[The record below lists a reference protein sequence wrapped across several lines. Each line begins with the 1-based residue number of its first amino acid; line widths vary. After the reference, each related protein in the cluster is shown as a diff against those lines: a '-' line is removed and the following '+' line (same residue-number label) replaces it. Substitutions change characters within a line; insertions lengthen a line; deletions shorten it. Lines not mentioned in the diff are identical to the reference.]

1 MPSAPPWLDV
11 ALITF
16 AGECRTR
23 LSGPGDREAAIRTP
37 LEHLLERIGHEL
49 GKVVTPFSEV
59 QDPTRGV
66 RPDYALNVNGVITG
80 YLELKRPTIF
90 DRQIA
95 ALDPAEFS
103 GHNLQQWERQR
114 DFPNLVYTNGTEW
127 RLWQNEHLVAL
138 ASIVGG
144 PLESAHTL
152 GSDGALLDLLVSFF
166 SWAPVPIT
174 SVSVLVNAISP
185 LTRLLR
191 SEVLDQLD
199 AEQRAVGGGASEHD
213 QPFTGLAADWRNLL
227 FPTAT
232 NEVFADGY
240 AQAVTFALLL
250 ARSESVDLSGGPHEI
265 GTRLGRSHSLMGRA
279 LQILTADVGAS
290 FAVTV
295 DLLIR
300 VVAAI
305 EWDRVRA
312 GRRDT
317 YLHLYEHFLD
327 VYDPELR
334 RQSGSYY
341 TPLEVVEQMVR
352 LTDDTLVKHLD
363 KADGFRDHSVLTVDP
378 AMGTG
383 TYLQAIIEH
392 AANQVARREGAGM
405 MGPTATSVAARLVG
419 FEIQMGP
426 FAVAELRT
434 TDLLHSVQA
443 DMPSGGMRLYVTD
456 TLDDPHIE
464 VTQLGSGLE
473 PIAQSRRRANEIKS
487 SDYITVVIGNP
498 PYRERAEGLGGW
510 IESGS
515 PVARAP
521 LDDFRSI
528 GNGRVEYVL
537 KNLYVY
543 FWRWATKKVFDDSAT
558 GVGVVCFIST
568 AGYLRGQ
575 GFKGMRE
582 YLRRTA
588 SGGYIIDVSPEGIR
602 PDVATRIFPG
612 VQQPLAIGLFFR
624 RSDKDPGV
632 PADIRYRAVTG
643 RRVEKFAAIAEVSLH
658 DDEWR
663 HCRTEWQ
670 SPFTPAADSSWDD
683 FPALGDLMPWTAPG
697 VKPNR
702 TWVYAPSPVI
712 LAQRWKRIVAERD
725 PAMKARLFR
734 ESRDSRLSRMKRP
747 LPGADTYRFN
757 GTFANEGGEVAD
769 PVRVGFRSLDRQ
781 WIIPDSRLSDTP
793 RPELWSARTPGQVFV
808 IEQHAERISD
818 GPGVMF
824 STLIPDMHHFNN
836 RGGRVLPLFHPDGS
850 ANLASELLQA
860 LATALDIDVSPLDP
874 VAYIAAVVAHPGFT
888 ATFLDELVTP
898 GIRVPITL
906 DPELWNRAVELGRQ
920 VVWAQTYGEA
930 FADEAAGRPSRDVR
944 FGAGDARR
952 IQLTRTVT
960 EMPTALTYDAAC
972 KVLSAGAGEWGPV
985 EAAVLD
991 YAVGGRKVVKSWFD
1005 YRKKDPAGRRSS
1017 PLDDIHVDSWPG
1029 EWSVEL
1035 TDLLSAVTRL
1045 IELEEPQASV
1055 LDAVL
1060 AGPLATTTLLAERGV
1075 RWPTT
1080 RRDRAVRN
1088 TLDAETPGRLLGV

>member
-1 MPSAPPWLDV
+1 
-11 ALITF
+11 
-16 AGECRTR
+16 

-37 LEHLLERIGHEL
+37 LEHLLERVGREL
-49 GKVVTPFSEV
+49 DMVVTPFSEV

-66 RPDYALNVNGVITG
+66 RPDYALNVNGTITG
-80 YLELKRPTIF
+80 YLELKRPG
-90 DRQIA
+90 A
-95 ALDPAEFS
+95 PVDPAGFS
-103 GHNLQQWERQR
+103 GHNLRQWERQR
-114 DFPNLVYTNGTEW
+114 DFPNLVYTNGTRW
-127 RLWQNEHLVAL
+127 LLWQNEQLVAE
-138 ASIVGG
+138 ASLVGG
-144 PLESAHTL
+144 PLEAPHSL
-152 GSDGALLDLLVSFF
+152 RSDGALLDLLVAFF
-166 SWAPVPIT
+166 SWEPVPIT
-174 SVSVLVNAISP
+174 TVNALVKAVSP

-191 SEVLDQLD
+191 SEVLDQLE
-199 AEQRAVGGGASEHD
+199 AEDRAVAAGASEHD

-250 ARSESVDLSGGPHEI
+250 ARSEALDLSGGPHEI
-265 GTRLGRSHSLMGRA
+265 GTRLGGSHSLMGRA
-279 LQILTADVGAS
+279 LQVLTADVGAS
-290 FAVTV
+290 FAVTLE
-295 DLLIR
+295 LLIR
-300 VVAAI
+300 VVGAI
-305 EWDRVRA
+305 EWEQVRR

-341 TPLEVVEQMVR
+341 TPHEVVDQMVR
-352 LTDDTLVKHLD
+352 LTDDALLKHLG
-363 KADGFRDHSVLTVDP
+363 KADGFRDHSVLTVDA

-392 AANQVARREGAGM
+392 AANQVAKREGPGM
-405 MGPTATSVAARLVG
+405 MGPTATSVAERLVG

-434 TDLLHSVQA
+434 TDLLHSFEA
-443 DMPSGGMRLYVTD
+443 AMPAGGMRLYVTD

-464 VTQLGSGLE
+464 TTQLGSGLE
-473 PIAQSRRRANEIKS
+473 PIAQSRRKANEIKA
-487 SDYITVVIGNP
+487 SDHITVVIGNP
-498 PYRERAEGLGGW
+498 PYRERAKGLGGW

-515 PVARAP
+515 PVSRAP
-521 LDDFRSI
+521 LDDFRSP

-543 FWRWATKKVFDDSAT
+543 FWRWASKKVFDDSAA
-558 GVGVVCFIST
+558 GAGIVCFIST

-582 YLRRTA
+582 YLRRTC
-588 SGGYIIDVSPEGIR
+588 SGGYVIDVSPEGIR

-643 RRVEKFAAIAEVSLH
+643 RRAEKFAAIAEVSLD

-663 HCRTEWQ
+663 RCRTEWQ
-670 SPFTPAADSSWDD
+670 SPFTPAANSSWDD
-683 FPALGDLMPWTAPG
+683 FPALGDLMPWAAPG

-702 TWVYAPSPVI
+702 TWVYAPSPEI
-712 LAQRWKRIVAERD
+712 LAKRWRRLTTETDLEVKR
-725 PAMKARLFR
+725 RLFR
-734 ESRDSRLSRMKRP
+734 ETDSSNLQRAHPP
-747 LPGADTYRFN
+747 LPGADTYKFS
-757 GTFANEGGEVAD
+757 GTFVNESGDPPA
-769 PVRVGFRSLDRQ
+769 PVRVGYRALDRQ
-781 WIIPDSRLSDTP
+781 WIVPDSRVIHRSSL
-793 RPELWSARTPGQVFV
+793 ELWNARAPGQVFV
-808 IEQHAERISD
+808 IEQHARQISS
-818 GPGVMF
+818 GPGIVF
-824 STLIPDMHHFNN
+824 SALIPDMDYFKGSE
-836 RGGRVLPLFHPDGS
+836 GGRALPLCHPDGS
-850 ANLASELLQA
+850 ANLATGLLQA
-860 LATALDIDVSPLDP
+860 LATALGVEVSPLDL

-906 DPELWNRAVELGRQ
+906 DPELWSRAVELGRQ

-960 EMPTALTYDAAC
+960 EMPTALTYDAER

-985 EAAVLD
+985 EAAVMD

-1017 PLDDIHVDSWPG
+1017 PLDDIHIDSWPG

-1045 IELEEPQASV
+1045 VDLEEPQAS
-1055 LDAVL
+1055 LLEAVL
-1060 AGPLATTTLLAERGV
+1060 AGPLATTTTLVGEGV

-1088 TLDAETPGRLLGV
+1088 TLDDETPGRLLDALPSTYDDQSASLPAEK